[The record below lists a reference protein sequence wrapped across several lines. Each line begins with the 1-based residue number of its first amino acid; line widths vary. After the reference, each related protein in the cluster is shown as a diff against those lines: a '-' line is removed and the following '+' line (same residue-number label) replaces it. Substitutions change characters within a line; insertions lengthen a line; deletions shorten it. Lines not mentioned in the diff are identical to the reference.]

1 MKIRLL
7 ERLSIIPSYLCLVL
21 YWGPCLAG
29 LSCGILEAQSGGN
42 EESKTT
48 WEFGGHAKYQF
59 IYSTYPDN
67 SVFKQVLGSS
77 SLDNNLEVRLKFSAY
92 RDRWDFKTDYQFIA
106 VHGDRLELARHFPG
120 SAIPIGN
127 VISDDRRWWDLTHT
141 IKNEGKQLVIQR
153 LDRLSI
159 AYTGD
164 HMVWRFG
171 RQAISWGNGM
181 VFTPMDIFNPFDP
194 AAVDKEYKTG
204 DDMLYAQYLFNN
216 GNDLQGVAVVRRD
229 PRTGKVENDQSS
241 LGIKYHGFLGM
252 NEYDLLIAE
261 HYGDRILGLGGIFNI
276 GSAVGRGDLTWTDT
290 VNESIISMATSI
302 SYSWTWGGKN
312 ITGLLEYYHN
322 GFGQKDGAYSPEDLV
337 QNPELLKR
345 ISRGELFTLA
355 RNYLAVSATVEI
367 NPLFRLIPNFFVN
380 LEDPSTLAQLVAQY
394 DWKQNLQIL
403 AAVNIPIGPDGS
415 EYGGIAAPTENLYF
429 STGPGFFAQLAWY
442 Y

>member
-1 MKIRLL
+1 LA
-7 ERLSIIPSYLCLVL
+7 CGVL
-21 YWGPCLAG
+21 QAQT
-29 LSCGILEAQSGGN
+29 EAE
-42 EESKTT
+42 EESKTALD
-48 WEFGGHAKYQF
+48 FSGHAKYQF
-59 IYSTYPDN
+59 VYSTYPDN
-67 SVFKQVLGSS
+67 SAFKQVLGKSA
-77 SLDNNLEVRLKFSAY
+77 LDNNLEVRLKFSAY
-92 RDRWDFKTDYQFIA
+92 RGRWDFKTDYQFIA
-106 VHGDRLELARHFPG
+106 VHGDTLDLARHFPG
-120 SAIPIGN
+120 SSLPIGN

-141 IKNEGKQLVIQR
+141 IKNEGSQLVVQR
-153 LDRLSI
+153 LDRLSV
-159 AYTGD
+159 AYTGE

-204 DDMLYAQYLFNN
+204 DD
-216 GNDLQGVAVVRRD
+216 LQGVAVVRRN
-229 PRTGKVENDQSS
+229 PRTGDVENEQSS
-241 LGIKYHGFLGM
+241 LAIKYHGFLGM

-290 VNESIISMATSI
+290 GNESVFSMATSI

-312 ITGLLEYYHN
+312 INGLLEYYHN
-322 GFGQKDGAYSPEDLV
+322 GFGQRDGAYSPGELAR
-337 QNPELLKR
+337 NPELLKR

-355 RNYLAVSATVEI
+355 RNYVAVSAAVEI
-367 NPLFRLIPNFFVN
+367 NPLFRLIPNLFLN
-380 LEDPSTLAQLVAQY
+380 LDDPSTLAQLVAQY

-415 EYGGIAAPTENLYF
+415 EYGGIELPTENLYF